1 MRRRRSLRQVLDKQ
15 APDLIVLDLNMPE
28 EDGLSI
34 VRALKQHGSVPI
46 IMLTATASPI
56 DRVVGLELGADDYL
70 AKPCELRELLARV
83 RSVLRRS
90 VAAPPPAA
98 SGATAASAP
107 IRFGTKWLDV
117 DAQVLRDEDGNEH
130 PLVSSEFALLKA
142 FAENPKRVL
151 SRERLLDL
159 AEARDRE
166 AFDRAID
173 VRITRI
179 RRKIEPDPAH
189 PTVIR
194 TVRGAGYL
202 FSPDGAERRGFSG
215 VHGLLTSAPRGNA
228 SMDWSDSSAS
238 GHPSRL
244 SPTWA
249 TKCANSDK
257 PRIGGRPGMTK
268 EGFPPT
274 GCERAPLF
282 VIV

>member
-1 MRRRRSLRQVLDKQ
+1 MSRSQHIVVVDDEAPAREMVGDYLRMHGFEVTLCDGGASLRQAIARQ
-15 APDLIVLDLNMPE
+15 APDLIVLDLNMPQ

-34 VRALKQHGSVPI
+34 IRSLKQQVTAPI

-70 AKPCELRELLARV
+70 AKPCELRELLARI

-90 VAAPPPAA
+90 VAAAAA
-98 SGATAASAP
+98 SAPATGGRAP
-107 IRFGTKWLDV
+107 IRFGTKWLDIE
-117 DAQVLRDEDGNEH
+117 AQILRDDGGNEH
-130 PLVSSEFALLKA
+130 PLASSEFALLKA

-189 PTVIR
+189 PSIIR

-202 FSPDGAERRGFSG
+202 FSPDG
-215 VHGLLTSAPRGNA
+215 
-228 SMDWSDSSAS
+228 SD
-238 GHPSRL
+238 
-244 SPTWA
+244 
-249 TKCANSDK
+249 
-257 PRIGGRPGMTK
+257 
-268 EGFPPT
+268 T
-274 GCERAPLF
+274 G
-282 VIV
+282 

>member
-1 MRRRRSLRQVLDKQ
+1 MSTGRAQHIVVVDDEAPAREMVGDYLRLHGFEVTLCDGGSSLRQVIAKEM
-15 APDLIVLDLNMPE
+15 PDLIVLDLNMPE

-34 VRALKQHGSVPI
+34 VRDLKQKAAVPI

-70 AKPCELRELLARV
+70 AKPCELRELLARI

-90 VAAPPPAA
+90 AVVAAAPAA
-98 SGATAASAP
+98 AAAGTTHARAP
-107 IRFGTKWLDV
+107 VRFGTKWLDV

-130 PLVSSEFALLKA
+130 PLAGSEFALLKA
-142 FAENPKRVL
+142 FAENPKKVL

-179 RRKIEPDPAH
+179 RRKIEPDPAR
-189 PTVIR
+189 PSVIR

-202 FSPDGAERRGFSG
+202 FSPDGSE
-215 VHGLLTSAPRGNA
+215 HG
-228 SMDWSDSSAS
+228 
-238 GHPSRL
+238 
-244 SPTWA
+244 
-249 TKCANSDK
+249 
-257 PRIGGRPGMTK
+257 
-268 EGFPPT
+268 
-274 GCERAPLF
+274 
-282 VIV
+282 